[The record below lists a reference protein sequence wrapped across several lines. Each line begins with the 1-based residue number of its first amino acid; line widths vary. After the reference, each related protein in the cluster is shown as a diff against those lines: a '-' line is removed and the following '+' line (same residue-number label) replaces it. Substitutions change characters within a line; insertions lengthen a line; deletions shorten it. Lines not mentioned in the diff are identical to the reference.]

1 MQKKAI
7 KICVNGKK
15 EVLLQADLYI
25 DIKFDKQIIMKNVL
39 RYLLIG
45 MVVLG
50 VSACQQRELNTRV
63 SNTTGWSYFD
73 PKTTNFEAQEGVGNA
88 NPVGMVQI
96 QGGSFTV
103 GEKDEFLTAPRNNET
118 RTVTASHFFMDKYE
132 ITNLNWNEYLHW
144 LEFVFG
150 AVAPELV
157 DQARPDHTVW
167 REDLAYNDPYEN
179 YYFEHPAFSFYPI
192 VGVTWEQAMDYCQWR
207 TDRVNEMA
215 LVNCGAMQIPDF
227 TMLSE
232 EIDED
237 GKEEWEQEH
246 GYELVPYEKPSEE
259 DPDQTITVYRPSYE
273 WIRDKFV
280 FNTEK
285 YKMNDE
291 YVPEYGRNP
300 RQDSYGKPRKVTIA
314 DGIFVNGYRLPTEA
328 EWEFAAYAPVAGDD
342 GLTIEGKIYPWSGYH
357 PRDMSKRALGQMQ
370 ANFVRG
376 RGDMMGVSGA
386 LNDKY
391 VITNPVDAFY
401 PNDFGLYNMAG
412 NVNEW
417 VMDVYRETTFQD
429 ASEYNSFRGNI
440 YSYPVLDEDGRFA
453 TDSLGRVQIA
463 WTSKEDK
470 RDVRDGDR
478 ASLYDTDFPLIG
490 DTTGLANLEDRK
502 IDITDILAP
511 RITKKTRVYKGG
523 SWADRIYWLNPSTRR
538 YLDQDQA
545 SSKIGFR
552 CAMSA
557 LGDQIPPTPI
567 VQ

>member
-1 MQKKAI
+1 MKRFALCLFLALSLGLSAQELKVTDFRADLTMTDAAKFPKKDANGVNCGLIRLGLVLPDAQFEGDIISSEYKDGEWWIYMMKDANWITIKSKRYLPLRHEFEPIRSNVTYVMLVDKPQIAYDGPTGTI
-7 KICVNGKK
+7 KIECNIKDADVYVDGEKISAVTPCEYK
-15 EVLLQADLYI
+15 GPEGTHEVLIRSKGYNDERQTV
-25 DIKFDKQIIMKNVL
+25 NVL
-39 RYLLIG
+39 LNKKVPCSMTLRPAGTFQLDGISYE
-45 MVVLG
+45 MVKV
-50 VSACQQRELNTRV
+50 A
-63 SNTTGWSYFD
+63 
-73 PKTTNFEAQEGVGNA
+73 
-88 NPVGMVQI
+88 
-96 QGGSFTV
+96 GGSFMMGSKAKPEDKNYPLNFAQPQHEVILRNYAIGKTEV
-103 GEKDEFLTAPRNNET
+103 TQALWEKVMGSNPSLVQGP
-118 RTVTASHFFMDKYE
+118 
-132 ITNLNWNEYLHW
+132 NLPVSNVSYTDC
-144 LEFVFG
+144 LEF
-150 AVAPELV
+150 
-157 DQARPDHTVW
+157 
-167 REDLAYNDPYEN
+167 
-179 YYFEHPAFSFYPI
+179 
-192 VGVTWEQAMDYCQWR
+192 
-207 TDRVNEMA
+207 
-215 LVNCGAMQIPDF
+215 
-227 TMLSE
+227 
-232 EIDED
+232 
-237 GKEEWEQEH
+237 
-246 GYELVPYEKPSEE
+246 
-259 DPDQTITVYRPSYE
+259 
-273 WIRDKFV
+273 IRRLNRLTGQHF
-280 FNTEK
+280 
-285 YKMNDE
+285 
-291 YVPEYGRNP
+291 
-300 RQDSYGKPRKVTIA
+300 
-314 DGIFVNGYRLPTEA
+314 RLPTEA

-342 GLTIEGKIYPWSGYH
+342 GLTIEGKVYPWSGYH

-440 YSYPVLDEDGRFA
+440 YSYPVVDEDGKYA
-453 TDSLGRVQIA
+453 TDSLGRVKIA

-490 DTTGLANLEDRK
+490 DTTGLANLEERK

-567 VQ
+567 Q

>member
-1 MQKKAI
+1 MQKNPI
-7 KICVNGKK
+7 KICVCAKK
-15 EVLLQADLYI
+15 AVHLQADLYV
-25 DIKFDKQIIMKNVL
+25 DIKIDKKIVMKNVCK
-39 RYLLIG
+39 YLLIA

-50 VSACQQRELNTRV
+50 VSSCQQRELNTRV
-63 SNTTGWSYFD
+63 SNTTGWNYFD

-88 NPVGMVQI
+88 NPVGMVRI

-192 VGVTWEQAMDYCQWR
+192 VGISWEQAMDYCQWR

-215 LVNCGAMQIPDF
+215 LINCGAMQIPNF
-227 TMLSE
+227 KELSE
-232 EIDED
+232 EIEED
-237 GKEEWEQEH
+237 QKEEWERVH
-246 GYELVPYEKPSEE
+246 GYELIAYEKPSEE
-259 DPDQTITVYRPSYE
+259 DPEQTVTVYRPSFE

-285 YKMNDE
+285 YKLNDD
-291 YVPEYGRNP
+291 YVPEYGRHP
-300 RQDSYGKPRKVTIA
+300 KQDSYNKNRKVTIA

-328 EWEFAAYAPVAGDD
+328 EWEFAAYAPVAGED
-342 GLTIEGKIYPWSGYH
+342 GLTIEGKVYPWSGYH
-357 PRDMSKRALGQMQ
+357 PRDMTKKALGQMQ

-417 VMDVYRETTFQD
+417 VLDVYRETTFQD

-440 YSYPVLDEDGRFA
+440 YSYPVLDEDGKFS
-453 TDSLGRVQIA
+453 TDSLGRVKIA

-478 ASLYDTDFPLIG
+478 ASSFETDFPLIG
-490 DTTGLANLEDRK
+490 DTTGLENLTERK

-511 RITKKTRVYKGG
+511 RITKKSRVYKGG

-538 YLDQDQA
+538 YLDQDKA

-567 VQ
+567 Q